1 MDAITYLKAQ
11 TKICKQNTCSE
22 CPLCLGGRT
31 CSQVEK
37 DDPEKAIETVEKWLS
52 EHPPVT
58 YASKMREVFP
68 KFVPSGPNCLAA
80 ALDKT
85 CSEIKCCDQDGCE
98 ACWNREYGSLE
109 D

>member
-11 TKICKQNTCSE
+11 TKICKQNTCPE

-68 KFVPSGPNCLAA
+68 K
-80 ALDKT
+80 LDLSKT
-85 CSEIKCCDQDGCE
+85 CLENLLGVKIDCGIECDYE

-109 D
+109 

>member
-1 MDAITYLKAQ
+1 MDAVTYLKAQ
-11 TKICKQNTCSE
+11 TKICKQNTCTE

-52 EHPPVT
+52 EHPPAT
-58 YASKMREVFP
+58 YADKMREIFP
-68 KFVPSGPNCLAA
+68 EFDIDNVCLN
-80 ALDKT
+80 DMIEKYIR
-85 CSEIKCCDQDGCE
+85 CNPDGDCE